1 MILLTGI
8 AGDFVASHQEPA
20 ARLEANLA
28 GHSYRLGVDVAGLLN
43 EQTGL
48 IAPRLTVDRA
58 LRSTLAHF
66 DHHDLG
72 NLAGRGLPSAEC
84 LVRAAWQAISVR
96 LPQRD
101 TIGSLDVRDETLSG
115 ARLDSGGLTFLHSGH
130 FAAAHRAHAPRI
142 SAAEN
147 NARYVASNNPAGYGH
162 NYRAGIESPLPD
174 PVPAPVWVEFDHH
187 NWP

>member
-1 MILLTGI
+1 MTLLAGI
-8 AGDFVASHQEPA
+8 AGDFIASQQEPG

-28 GHSYRLGVDVAGLLN
+28 GHNYRLGVDVAGPLN

-84 LVRAAWQAISVR
+84 LVRAAWQEISVVCHR
-96 LPQRD
+96 E
-101 TIGSLDVRDETLSG
+101 SL
-115 ARLDSGGLTFLHSGH
+115 
-130 FAAAHRAHAPRI
+130 
-142 SAAEN
+142 SAAWTC
-147 NARYVASNNPAGYGH
+147 ATKP
-162 NYRAGIESPLPD
+162 YRARAWIL
-174 PVPAPVWVEFDHH
+174 AA
-187 NWP
+187 